1 MTTKSTGFPLSMWA
15 SRSPAAVFFLVGT
28 AMLFGVASYFSLPA
42 QEDPEIL
49 VREAIVQT
57 AHPGLTAEEVELL
70 ITQPLEEGLL
80 SIAELKEIKS
90 TSRDGLSIIH
100 ALVEDQFTELD
111 IIWEEL
117 AETVAEVAPEL
128 PDGTAPPVVIDDF
141 GDVGVFTLA
150 LYGQDFTHAELT
162 DFAEHIRSRLI
173 GVKGTKKIE
182 LLGAQEQRLY
192 VELDNTTAS
201 QLGVSLEAVHQAVA
215 QENAIL
221 SGGTVDLGPQGVLVD
236 PAFPGD
242 VAERVSDT
250 LIPLENGVTVRLG
263 EIARVHLGY
272 EDPPQRKVY
281 YNGEEALM
289 LSIAMQSDQSAIN
302 YTARMNEQINAVSQ
316 TLPVGLTLSRLTV
329 QGEQVATAVYGV
341 SRNILETL
349 TIVLAIVILFLGW
362 RTGLIVGAIVPAV
375 VLATLAVMGLFELPL
390 ERMSLATLV
399 ISLGLLVD
407 NGIVIAEDFKRR
419 LEDTGDRD
427 TALRETSSELA
438 FPLLSSSLTTIVV
451 FLPLLIMDTEAS
463 EYTRSITY
471 VVLISLGV
479 SWFFAMT
486 VTTTLCH
493 RLLPDPATNQ
503 GESREH
509 PGLMRRIFRCLDRG
523 YEVILGT
530 ILRHRWAYLGLMGLL
545 FCFGGWLM
553 GLVPKKFFPDS
564 DRAQILIYADL
575 PVGVTSRATDQAVQ
589 EMMRLIGEK
598 EKFPDFIDYAA
609 YVGFGGPRFV
619 LSLNPVDPS
628 PHSAFLMINAKD
640 RTAAEAALPRLRDA
654 FRVALPEVNAR
665 VSRMFLGPA
674 DPNVIQLQ
682 IKGPDADYLMEKAA
696 GLEEI
701 LLSLD
706 GTIDVWS
713 DWHGR
718 TKRLKLEVDRHRA
731 AAAGVTATDVAN
743 ALTNRVTGEEV
754 TSLQSGDDLVPI
766 VLRGQTAER
775 NSLDRL
781 GALMVFPANGGP
793 GVPLSQVADWQYET
807 GLGVIARE
815 DLIRTITVEA
825 RNLQLTP
832 EDMQPLLQGPLEEF
846 SASLAPG
853 HHAEFDGILDE
864 TVESNAALAATGP
877 LVLFL
882 IVLLLILQFGGYRRP
897 AVILLSLPFV
907 VIGASIGLVLMQ
919 AEFGFM
925 VILGLYALMG
935 IIINNSI
942 VLIDRSDIE
951 RRLEP
956 DSNTHMLAVIRACKR
971 RLRPILMTTITT
983 VAGLLPLIISQ
994 DVLFYG
1000 MASAMAFGLFI
1011 GTLLVSLGLTPA
1023 LYTLFLGIKPMKGK
1037 TFDKVDTLTFSE
1049 LKAPSHISPSS
1060 SPQINPV
1067 LNGHHRQPVQEKEVA
1082 R

>member
-1 MTTKSTGFPLSMWA
+1 
-15 SRSPAAVFFLVGT
+15 
-28 AMLFGVASYFSLPA
+28 
-42 QEDPEIL
+42 
-49 VREAIVQT
+49 
-57 AHPGLTAEEVELL
+57 
-70 ITQPLEEGLL
+70 
-80 SIAELKEIKS
+80 
-90 TSRDGLSIIH
+90 
-100 ALVEDQFTELD
+100 
-111 IIWEEL
+111 
-117 AETVAEVAPEL
+117 
-128 PDGTAPPVVIDDF
+128 
-141 GDVGVFTLA
+141 
-150 LYGQDFTHAELT
+150 
-162 DFAEHIRSRLI
+162 
-173 GVKGTKKIE
+173 
-182 LLGAQEQRLY
+182 
-192 VELDNTTAS
+192 
-201 QLGVSLEAVHQAVA
+201 
-215 QENAIL
+215 
-221 SGGTVDLGPQGVLVD
+221 
-236 PAFPGD
+236 
-242 VAERVSDT
+242 
-250 LIPLENGVTVRLG
+250 
-263 EIARVHLGY
+263 
-272 EDPPQRKVY
+272 
-281 YNGEEALM
+281 
-289 LSIAMQSDQSAIN
+289 
-302 YTARMNEQINAVSQ
+302 NEQIDAVSQ
-316 TLPVGLTLSRLTV
+316 TLPVGVTLSRLTV
-329 QGEQVATAVYGV
+329 QGEQVAAAVYGV
-341 SRNILETL
+341 SLNILETL
-349 TIVLAIVILFLGW
+349 VIVLAIVILFLGW
-362 RTGLIVGAIVPAV
+362 RTGLIVGAIVPSV

-427 TALRETSSELA
+427 AALRETSSELA

-493 RLLPDPATNQ
+493 RLLPDPATNR

-509 PGLMRRIFRCLDRG
+509 PGLVRRTFRRLDRV
-523 YEVILGT
+523 YELVLRT
-530 ILRHRWAYLGLMGLL
+530 ILRRRWAYLGLMGIL

-564 DRAQILIYADL
+564 DRAQILVYADL

-589 EMMRLIGEK
+589 KMMQLVGDK
-598 EKFPDFIDYAA
+598 EQFPDFIDYAA

-640 RTAAEAALPRLRDA
+640 RSSAEAALPRLRDA
-654 FRVALPEVNAR
+654 FRAALPEVNAR

-682 IKGPDADYLMEKAA
+682 VKGPDANYLMQKTA
-696 GLEEI
+696 GLEEM

-718 TKRLKLEVDRHRA
+718 TKRLKLEVDRHLA

-743 ALTNRVTGEEV
+743 ALTGRVSGQEV
-754 TSLQSGDDLVPI
+754 TELASGDDLIPI
-766 VLRGQTAER
+766 VLRGRQAER

-781 GALMVFPANGGP
+781 GALTVFPANGGP
-793 GVPLSQVADWQYET
+793 GVPLSQVANWSYET

-815 DLIRTITVEA
+815 DLIRTVTVEA

-853 HHAEFDGILDE
+853 HFAEFDGILED

-951 RRLEP
+951 RRLANDP
-956 DSNTHMLAVIRACKR
+956 SQDMLAVIRACQR
-971 RLRPILMTTITT
+971 RLRPVLMTTITT
-983 VAGLLPLIISQ
+983 AAGLLPLILSQ

-1000 MASAMAFGLFI
+1000 MASAMAFGLLI
-1011 GTLLVSLGLTPA
+1011 GTLLVSLGLTPV
-1023 LYTLFLGIKPMKGK
+1023 LYTLFLGIKPTSSVLPSEGASL
-1037 TFDKVDTLTFSE
+1037 TLPE
-1049 LKAPSHISPSS
+1049 PKAPSPVSVRLSPPAHVVANGKSS
-1060 SPQINPV
+1060 RRPRKKAKA
-1067 LNGHHRQPVQEKEVA
+1067 H
-1082 R
+1082 